1 VKRKKMKIEYD
12 PKYDMMNVEFI
23 ADAKIEESVELED
36 GIIIDYTEDKRIA
49 SIEILDVKKRISP
62 EKMESVNFIVTV

>member
-1 VKRKKMKIEYD
+1 MKIEYD